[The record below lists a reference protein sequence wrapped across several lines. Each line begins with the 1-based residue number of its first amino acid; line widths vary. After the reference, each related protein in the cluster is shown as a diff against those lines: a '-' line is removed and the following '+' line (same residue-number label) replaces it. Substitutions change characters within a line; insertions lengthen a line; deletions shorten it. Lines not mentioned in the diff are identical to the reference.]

1 MGFSKNASEKALFMT
16 ISKGQS
22 VENATEWLY
31 EHMEDA
37 DFNEELLIVG
47 QEGAGSIQK

>member
-1 MGFSKNASEKALFMT
+1 MGFSKNASEKACFMV

-22 VENATEWLY
+22 IENATEWLY

-37 DFNEELLIVG
+37 DINEELLIVG
-47 QEGAGSIQK
+47 QEGKGSI